1 MADSSSPASPSLK
14 VKIHEAKETVKP
26 KFEDITHPNSD
37 STLAAE
43 FSHGETASETRKT
56 IDTHLISSA
65 IETPATP
72 QKASYST
79 ANEHMNLGPPEL
91 SEDNSDGEADPYP
104 PSDDEGDPLPPSP
117 TEEQRRQWD
126 LDPDSVP
133 DEYWLSLKQQI
144 TKVIK
149 KGNIDAILDQLDNLE
164 DDTDRFIDA
173 IVDADRRLCL
183 IACSSVTDQE
193 TREKLFEEAYKMD
206 HQCGAHYKM
215 YLDSLLG
222 YHKQRVRILRAAVK
236 NGWDLSGFWDGVDE
250 DCRVPT
256 WLERDNPL
264 WEKILKGEMVTPLN
278 NKDAEKYFSA
288 EDNNGAEVHETQG
301 ESLDDEEKP
310 QVGDRAV
317 DASPDSQKI
326 VNKLHALDEW
336 RKRLIEYIEDADK
349 SIHLIACSSTT
360 DAARKSQLFNRLQ
373 LPQQYEEYLQHLLK
387 NHETRLNLVEQA
399 LDKDLSAFLSGKSVE
414 EIRPSNATPDRPEY
428 ELVLRGE
435 APASEFRKGD
445 TVRFRCW
452 EDSEGRR
459 HRSLYAVPPGGL
471 YEDELVEKDAVP
483 EERVVP
489 KEASTETLV
498 DETTVK
504 GEEKIVT
511 AGDTIEGASIQLI
524 KPSADSGAEA
534 LNSTNP
540 EADAIK
546 TSKLEGTDKGE
557 CEEQANIEAKKVVD
571 GKENELP
578 RTEDYIFV
586 KTTDPEAPGA
596 AVFPAQSTQIEVLC
610 PEVAALKLAE
620 AKEEDKAEE
629 K

>member
-1 MADSSSPASPSLK
+1 M
-14 VKIHEAKETVKP
+14 KIHEATETVKQ
-26 KFEDITHPNSD
+26 KFEDITHTDSD
-37 STLAAE
+37 SRPAPEVL
-43 FSHGETASETRKT
+43 HGETASETGKT
-56 IDTHLISSA
+56 IDTQLISSA
-65 IETPATP
+65 VETPATTP

-91 SEDNSDGEADPYP
+91 FEDNSDGEADPYP
-104 PSDDEGDPLPPSP
+104 PSDDEGNPLPPSP
-117 TEEQRRQWD
+117 TEEQNRQWD
-126 LDPDSVP
+126 LDPESVP
-133 DEYWLSLKQQI
+133 DEYWLSGKQQV
-144 TKVIK
+144 TRVIK
-149 KGNIDAILDQLDNLE
+149 KGNIDAILDKLDDLE
-164 DDTDRFIDA
+164 DGTDRFIDA

-206 HQCGAHYKM
+206 HRYGAHYKN
-215 YLDSLLG
+215 YLDNLLFC
-222 YHKQRVRILRAAVK
+222 HKQRVRILRAAVK
-236 NGWDLSGFWDGVDE
+236 NDWDLSGFWDGVDD

-301 ESLDDEEKP
+301 ESLDDEEKAK
-310 QVGDRAV
+310 VGDLAV

-326 VNKLHALDEW
+326 VNKLHALEEW
-336 RKRLIEYIEDADK
+336 RKRLIEYIEDTDK
-349 SIHLIACSSTT
+349 NIHLIACSSTT
-360 DAARKSQLFNRLQ
+360 DAARKSKLLSHLL

-445 TVRFRCW
+445 KVRFRYW
-452 EDSEGRR
+452 DDSEGRR
-459 HRSLYAVPPGGL
+459 HRGLYAVPPHGL
-471 YEDELVEKDAVP
+471 YEEEPVEEDAVL

-489 KEASTETLV
+489 EEASTETLV
-498 DETTVK
+498 DKTTVK
-504 GEEKIVT
+504 REEKIVT
-511 AGDTIEGASIQLI
+511 AKDTIEGVPIQLI
-524 KPSADSGAEA
+524 QPSVGSGAEA

-540 EADAIK
+540 EADTIK
-546 TSKLEGTDKGE
+546 TLNLEGTVEAE
-557 CEEQANIEAKKVVD
+557 CEKQDNIEAKKAVD
-571 GKENELP
+571 GKENELLP
-578 RTEDYIFV
+578 TEDYIFV
-586 KTTDPEAPGA
+586 KKTDPEAPGA

-610 PEVAALKLAE
+610 PEVAALRLAE
-620 AKEEDKAEE
+620 AKDNDKAE